1 MGYKAVEAIEQGNLN
16 TVIVQ
21 QKGEYIAMPIEDA
34 LAAPKVF
41 NEEMYDI
48 MKILAK

>member
-1 MGYKAVEAIEQGNLN
+1 MKNDQIY

-21 QKGEYIAMPIEDA
+21 QKGEYIAMPIEEA

-41 NEEMYDI
+41 NEEMYQI